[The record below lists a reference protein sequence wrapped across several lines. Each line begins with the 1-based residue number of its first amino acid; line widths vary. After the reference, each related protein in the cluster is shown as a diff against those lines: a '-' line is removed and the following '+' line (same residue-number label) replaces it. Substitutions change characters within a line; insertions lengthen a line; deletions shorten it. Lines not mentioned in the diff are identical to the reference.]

1 MPREYEDYLRDL
13 LDSIEKIQ
21 NFIKGVDFE
30 GFKKDDKTKFAVI
43 RALEI
48 IGEATKH
55 ISEEFR
61 KKYPEIPWKDMAGMR
76 DVLIHDYFGIDEET
90 VWRTVKEKIPN
101 LKPSIEKIL
110 SKLSDE
116 KS

>member
-1 MPREYEDYLRDL
+1 